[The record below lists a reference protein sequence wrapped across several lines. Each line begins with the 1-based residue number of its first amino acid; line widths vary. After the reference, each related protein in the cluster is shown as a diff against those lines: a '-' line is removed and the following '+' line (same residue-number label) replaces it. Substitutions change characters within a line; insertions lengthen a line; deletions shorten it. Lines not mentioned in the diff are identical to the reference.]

1 MAATVA
7 SSMYIDIL
15 LWILAVI
22 LVIGGIVGLVFPALP
37 GAPALYAGLLV
48 AAWVEDFEYVGAT
61 TLIVLAIM
69 AVLTYALDF
78 LAGAL
83 GAKRFGASRRAVIGA
98 TLGAIAGIFFGI
110 LGILLG
116 PFIGAVLG
124 ELSNRPNL
132 KAAGLA
138 GIGATLGLA
147 LGAAAKLT
155 LAFAM
160 LGVFITIR
168 FL

>member
-1 MAATVA
+1 
-7 SSMYIDIL
+7 MYSDII
-15 LWILAVI
+15 LWVLAVI
-22 LVIGGIVGLVFPALP
+22 LVGGGMAGLAFPVLP
-37 GAPALYAGLLV
+37 GAPVLYAGLFA
-48 AAWVEDFEYVGAT
+48 AAWAEDFAHVGAT
-61 TLIVLAIM
+61 TLVVLGIM
-69 AVLTYALDF
+69 AILTYVFDF
-78 LAGAL
+78 LAGAF

-98 TLGAIAGIFFGI
+98 TLGAIVGIFFGI
-110 LGILLG
+110 PGILLG

-124 ELSNRPNL
+124 ELSNRPDL

-147 LGAAAKLT
+147 LGVAAKLT

-160 LGVFITIR
+160 LGIFVMVR

>member
-1 MAATVA
+1 
-7 SSMYIDIL
+7 MYIDIL
-15 LWILAVI
+15 LWILAII
-22 LVIGGIVGLVFPALP
+22 LVIGGMAGLVFPVLP
-37 GAPALYAGLLV
+37 GAPVLYAGLFV
-48 AAWVEDFEYVGAT
+48 AAWAEDFTHVGAKA
-61 TLIVLAIM
+61 LILLGILTI
-69 AVLTYALDF
+69 LTYAFDF
-78 LAGAL
+78 LAGAF

-98 TLGAIAGIFFGI
+98 TLGAIVGIFFGI
-110 LGILLG
+110 PGIVLG

-138 GIGATLGLA
+138 GIGATLGLV
-147 LGAAAKLT
+147 LGVAAKLT

-160 LGVFITIR
+160 LGIFIFVR

>member
-1 MAATVA
+1 
-7 SSMYIDIL
+7 MYIDIL

-22 LVIGGIVGLVFPALP
+22 LVVGGIAGLVFPALP
-37 GAPALYAGLLV
+37 GAPVLYAGLFA
-48 AAWVEDFEYVGAT
+48 AAWAEDFAHVGAT

-69 AVLTYALDF
+69 TALTYAFDF
-78 LAGAL
+78 LAGAF

-110 LGILLG
+110 PGILLG
-116 PFIGAVLG
+116 PFAGAVLG
-124 ELSNRPNL
+124 ELSNQPNI

-147 LGAAAKLT
+147 LGVAAKLT

-160 LGVFITIR
+160 LGIFIMVR

>member
-1 MAATVA
+1 
-7 SSMYIDIL
+7 MYIDII
-15 LWILAVI
+15 LWVLAII
-22 LVIGGIVGLVFPALP
+22 LVSGGMLGLVFPVLP
-37 GAPALYAGLLV
+37 GAPVLYAGLFT
-48 AAWVEDFEYVGAT
+48 AAWAEDFAYVGAT
-61 TLIVLAIM
+61 TLIVLGIM
-69 AVLTYALDF
+69 TMLTYAFDF
-78 LAGAL
+78 LAGAF

-98 TLGAIAGIFFGI
+98 TLGAIVGIFFGI
-110 LGILLG
+110 PGILLG
-116 PFIGAVLG
+116 PFMGAVLG

-147 LGAAAKLT
+147 LGVAAKLT

-160 LGVFITIR
+160 LGIFVIVR

>member
-1 MAATVA
+1 
-7 SSMYIDIL
+7 MYIDIF

-22 LVIGGIVGLVFPALP
+22 LVIGGVVGLVFPALP
-37 GAPALYAGLLV
+37 GAPLLFAGLFT
-48 AAWVEDFEYVGAT
+48 AAWAEDFNHIGT
-61 TLIVLAIM
+61 RTLIILGVMAI
-69 AVLTYALDF
+69 LTYAFDF
-78 LAGAL
+78 LASAF

-98 TLGAIAGIFFGI
+98 TLGAIVGIFFGI
-110 LGILLG
+110 PGILAG
-116 PFIGAVLG
+116 PFVGAVLG

-160 LGVFITIR
+160 VGIFIFVR